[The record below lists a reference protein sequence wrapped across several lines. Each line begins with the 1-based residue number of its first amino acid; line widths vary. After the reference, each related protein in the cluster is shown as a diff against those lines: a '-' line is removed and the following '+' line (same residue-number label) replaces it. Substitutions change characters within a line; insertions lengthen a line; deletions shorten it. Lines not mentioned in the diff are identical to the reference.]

1 MNTSNSSTP
10 TVFASAT
17 ADAHD
22 IDPKMKD
29 EQLRQSVEVDSDAY
43 TDDEGYESSPRGVT
57 SPNGMGTGVWSKEEH
72 TKFLEAIEI
81 YANGPWKLVA
91 AYVGTRTVRQTMTH
105 AQKYRQKAARRLRGL
120 RTKQALML
128 MHFGH
133 HVSAESLIQERLRSM
148 GTANNANYPHLAC
161 EPLPIARSIGI
172 PPHSRNSCR
181 VCAENLPSGTIESEA
196 TPLHFSSSSAC
207 LDSTLHKSLTVELSL
222 YDASKDDTR
231 FTINNVN
238 GRTASTC
245 PPRALCTPDGRR
257 HSRRSPSQL
266 LSMGVQRAPPR
277 SCVRL
282 SRMHTG
288 CSFDKVPASELQTT
302 LSTKNASIQAPKVET
317 TPKRNATRY
326 CGSSI
331 VGWLAHSAFPMR
343 QATPQYSSNKPSAGV
358 GMWTEEE
365 HARFLEGVKL
375 FSNGPWK
382 RVAAYVGTRNVRQT
396 MTHAQKY
403 RLKAARRLREAQ
415 RKQAAARHGLHNAHR
430 GIAVDSALAQ
440 RTLQTP
446 SSAGGLGLGSYSK
459 MRLPCSCTEKDC
471 PHMDDA
477 SKIYM
482 SIADAIEILDSKS
495 SIVSIAGSPVST
507 DDTLGNTWLNVGT
520 FDPVIKMAAFGK
532 DDLIHW
538 TLQPATLANSRR
550 LKTVPAN
557 CWNCSSELLHYH
569 STHRRRV

>member
-120 RTKQALML
+120 RTKQALMR

-161 EPLPIARSIGI
+161 ESLPIARSIGI

-207 LDSTLHKSLTVELSL
+207 LDVTMLDVEEIDLLKDLTTSPTLEECATELL
-222 YDASKDDTR
+222 
-231 FTINNVN
+231 
-238 GRTASTC
+238 
-245 PPRALCTPDGRR
+245 
-257 HSRRSPSQL
+257 QL
-266 LSMGVQRAPPR
+266 L
-277 SCVRL
+277 
-282 SRMHTG
+282 
-288 CSFDKVPASELQTT
+288 F
-302 LSTKNASIQAPKVET
+302 
-317 TPKRNATRY
+317 
-326 CGSSI
+326 
-331 VGWLAHSAFPMR
+331 
-343 QATPQYSSNKPSAGV
+343 
-358 GMWTEEE
+358 
-365 HARFLEGVKL
+365 
-375 FSNGPWK
+375 
-382 RVAAYVGTRNVRQT
+382 
-396 MTHAQKY
+396 
-403 RLKAARRLREAQ
+403 
-415 RKQAAARHGLHNAHR
+415 
-430 GIAVDSALAQ
+430 
-440 RTLQTP
+440 
-446 SSAGGLGLGSYSK
+446 
-459 MRLPCSCTEKDC
+459 
-471 PHMDDA
+471 
-477 SKIYM
+477 
-482 SIADAIEILDSKS
+482 
-495 SIVSIAGSPVST
+495 
-507 DDTLGNTWLNVGT
+507 
-520 FDPVIKMAAFGK
+520 
-532 DDLIHW
+532 
-538 TLQPATLANSRR
+538 
-550 LKTVPAN
+550 
-557 CWNCSSELLHYH
+557 
-569 STHRRRV
+569 